1 MGINLFTNL
10 VNHPATWLSQ
20 SGINIHN
27 AAAKTLFAQ
36 ANSSAVS
43 NFISSMGLNAEDAVI
58 QIVLAIII
66 LVLGWIVAIVVASS
80 VEKLLK
86 RTEIDNRIAGWVTG
100 DDGTGSSFPIEKWV
114 GRTVFYLIMLFVL
127 VLFLQFLRVEASP
140 LSTFLEEITTFLP
153 KLGGALLL
161 IGLAWAIASIARL
174 LIVRSL
180 QSVQFDQQVDQQ
192 VNEGTA
198 TTTGTEQVALSET
211 IANVV
216 YWFIYLLFLPL
227 VLNALGLQ
235 AALDPVINLVD
246 QVLSA
251 LPRIAKA
258 LLIIGGGWL
267 LAQIVRRLLTNS
279 LAAAGLDRVINER
292 DLLPTPGQQ
301 SLSWLI
307 GTVVYVL
314 ILIPFAIGS
323 LEALGIDAISVPASE
338 MLNQVLAA
346 LPKIFTAA
354 VILTVFYVVGQFV
367 RQIVT
372 NILTGIGFNRL
383 PIILGLP
390 EDFGQTTPP
399 VDAGSPESIGALNV
413 EATTP
418 PETPEIPETPEPT
431 KATPSEIVGVISF
444 IAVMFLAVIAATE
457 ILEIESL
464 NSIVLVILAIAGQV
478 GVGVV
483 VFAIGLYFANL
494 AFRLISSPGG
504 RQARIVAHAARIS
517 IVILVIAMSLKQ
529 MGIASNIVDLAFGLL
544 LGAIAVAIALAFGLG
559 GRDIAAEQ
567 IRYWLENFKR
577 NDDNQGHY

>member
-10 VNHPATWLSQ
+10 VNNPANWF
-20 SGINIHN
+20 GADVMN
-27 AAAKTLFAQ
+27 AYNATAKPLFAQ
-36 ANSSAVS
+36 ANASAVS
-43 NFISSMGLNAEDAVI
+43 NFMSSIGLNAEDAVI

-66 LVLGWIVAIVVASS
+66 LVVGWIVAIVVASS
-80 VEKLLK
+80 IEKLLK
-86 RTEIDNRIAGWVTG
+86 RTEIDNRIAAWVTG
-100 DDGTGSSFPIEKWV
+100 RDSASSGFPIEKWV
-114 GRTVFYLIMLFVL
+114 GRVVFYLIMLFVL

-140 LSTFLEEITTFLP
+140 LSRFLEEITTFLP

-161 IGLAWAIASIARL
+161 IGLAWAIASIARI
-174 LIVRSL
+174 LILRSL
-180 QSVQFDQQVDQQ
+180 QSVEFDQQVDQH
-192 VNEGTA
+192 VNEPDS
-198 TTTGTEQVALSET
+198 GTEQVALSET

-227 VLNALGLQ
+227 VLNTLGLQ
-235 AALDPVINLVD
+235 AALDPVVNLVD
-246 QVLSA
+246 QFLSA

-267 LAQIVRRLLTNS
+267 LAQIVRRLVTNS
-279 LAAAGLDRVINER
+279 LSAAGLDRVINER

-314 ILIPFAIGS
+314 ILIPFAVGS
-323 LEALGIDAISVPASE
+323 LEALGIDAISIPASQ
-338 MLNQVLAA
+338 MLNQVMAA

-354 VILTVFYVVGQFV
+354 IILVVFYIVGQFV

-372 NILTGIGFNRL
+372 NILTGVGFDRL
-383 PIILGLP
+383 PTMLGLP
-390 EDFGQTTPP
+390 EDFGQTPA
-399 VDAGSPESIGALNV
+399 DAGTTEAGSIGALDV
-413 EATTP
+413 ETDAPSEPSATPTP
-418 PETPEIPETPEPT
+418 
-431 KATPSEIVGVISF
+431 KQATPSEIMGVVAF
-444 IAVMFLAVIAATE
+444 IAVMFLAVIASTE
-457 ILEIESL
+457 ILEIQSL
-464 NSIVLVILAIAGQV
+464 NTIVLVILAIAGQV
-478 GVGVV
+478 AVALVI
-483 VFAIGLYFANL
+483 FAIGLYFANL
-494 AFRLISSPGG
+494 AFKLISSPGG

-529 MGIASNIVDLAFGLL
+529 MGIASNIIDLAFGLL

-567 IRYWLENFKR
+567 IRHWLEDFKR